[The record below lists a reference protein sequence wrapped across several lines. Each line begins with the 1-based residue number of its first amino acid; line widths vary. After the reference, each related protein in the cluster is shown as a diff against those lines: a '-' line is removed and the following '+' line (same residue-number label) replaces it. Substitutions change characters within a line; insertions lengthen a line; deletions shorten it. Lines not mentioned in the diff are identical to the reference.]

1 MLLINACIKYS
12 QHQQSN
18 KEKVAASSIRAL
30 GFVAQNL
37 ILLEKKLRE
46 ASNKDDDKKQIG
58 EVNDQLEGLKV
69 DAEFVQGAIRTIVE
83 AITGKLH
90 NQRACTPKVLWNLCV
105 AVSNIMDTYNDAYK
119 IGEDQHY
126 TDADYTKGPMSQI
139 FCFKTTQCF
148 LSIFMDGQ
156 NYKTKIHACQ
166 TLLKYRNLNQYG
178 QLDEDGNP
186 ENLLRLFWSHIQ
198 EQLKFQINCRSTQI
212 PAYGNTPQSAVEQSA
227 YIEQIDQ
234 SFVDFW
240 AHVCRLTSKNL
251 LNPCTAPQLAGA
263 ALEEYNQSKV
273 YIKDSSQHQSTMAA
287 YFNEHALDL
296 LQSLIQYLRR
306 ELKVPEYA
314 QMFDFQEGDEFTQ
327 EDFAA
332 ETKQIFEDS
341 PGLYP
346 KLQKLQRYVIGK
358 IFEIIQQ
365 EDSEVRVSFFV
376 FESFAKL
383 AKSDVLAEYR
393 GLEML
398 REARSFNPSHL

>member
-1 MLLINACIKYS
+1 M
-12 QHQQSN
+12 
-18 KEKVAASSIRAL
+18 AASAIRAL
-30 GFVAQNL
+30 GFLAQNL
-37 ILLEKKLRE
+37 VLLEKRMKE
-46 ASNKDDDKKQIG
+46 KAGKKAGEDGQIEDKDD
-58 EVNDQLEGLKV
+58 GLKGLEL
-69 DAEFVQGAIRTIVE
+69 DAEFIQGAIGRIIEVI
-83 AITGKLH
+83 AGKLY

-105 AVSNIMDTYNDAYK
+105 AISKIVDTFNEAYE
-119 IGEDQHY
+119 IGAAQHY
-126 TDADYTKGPMSQI
+126 SEVDYTKSLMSQI

-178 QLDEDGNP
+178 QLDGDANP

-198 EQLKFQINCRSTQI
+198 EQLRFQINCRSTQI
-212 PAYGNTPQSAVEQSA
+212 PAYGNTQQSAVEQSA

-234 SFVDFW
+234 SFIDFW
-240 AHVCRLTSKNL
+240 SHICRLTSKNL
-251 LNPCTAPQLAGA
+251 LNPCTAPRLAGA
-263 ALEEYNQSKV
+263 DLAKDDENKA
-273 YIKDSSQHQSTMAA
+273 YIKDSSAHQSTMAA

-296 LQSLIQYLRR
+296 LQSIIQYLRR

-314 QMFDFQEGDEFTQ
+314 QMFEFQDGDEFTQ

-332 ETKQIFEDS
+332 ETKQIFQDS

-346 KLQKLQRYVIGK
+346 KLQKLQQFVIGK

-383 AKSDVLAEYR
+383 AKSDVLTEYR